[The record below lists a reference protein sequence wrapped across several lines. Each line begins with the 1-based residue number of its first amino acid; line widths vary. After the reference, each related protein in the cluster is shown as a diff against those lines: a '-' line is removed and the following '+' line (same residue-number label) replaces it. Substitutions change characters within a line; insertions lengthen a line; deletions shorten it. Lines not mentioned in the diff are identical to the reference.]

1 MITYE
6 AVFNNTKNDGVFGI
20 SLVKDPA
27 MEGLFVALS
36 KQESI
41 QLKEVDKEQ
50 RILMGLVLEPN
61 KPVYRNQNGEE
72 FNIVFKEDTVKELAH
87 NFFKAGFQKNSTIE
101 HEEAIKGVTFVE
113 SWIVENPTID
123 KSTNF
128 GFSYPKGSWVA
139 SMKVDSD
146 EIWNEYVKTGKVLGF
161 SVDAMIDLKEL
172 KNINLKTEISMS
184 AEIVGAIKKGFS
196 DFMTSFEKKDK
207 PEVVVKLG
215 SVNSGEVVIS
225 FDGEMLT
232 LGGAVFVMG
241 EDESKVALPVGEYP
255 LESGETL
262 VVNEEGVVGE
272 IKSSEAPAPAE
283 LENDDKQAQEIASA
297 IKSVLIKYKEQAD
310 IELKE
315 SNEVLLKEIKEL
327 GNKVTELS
335 EQPAA
340 RKIVSAPMQPTNA
353 KERILQSL
361 RN

>member
-6 AVFNNTKNDGVFGI
+6 AVFNTTKNDGVFGI

-101 HEEAIKGVTFVE
+101 HEDAIKGVTFVE

-161 SVDAMIDLKEL
+161 SVDAMIDLKEV
-172 KNINLKTEISMS
+172 NLKTEINMS
-184 AEIVGAIKKGFS
+184 TKIVEAIENGFS
-196 DFMTSFEKKDK
+196 NFMASFEKKDK
-207 PEVVVKLG
+207 PEEVVKLM
-215 SVNSGEVVIS
+215 SVKSGEVDIM
-225 FDGEMLT
+225 FDGEMLEV
-232 LGGAVFVMG
+232 GGAVFVMG
-241 EDESKVALPVGEYP
+241 EDEEKIGLPVGEYP
-255 LESGETL
+255 LEDGSVL
-262 VVNEEGVVGE
+262 VVSEEGVVGE
-272 IKSSEAPAPAE
+272 VKSAEAPKEEPAE

-315 SNEVLLKEIKEL
+315 SNDVLSKEIKEL
-327 GNKVTELS
+327 QTMVMELAD
-335 EQPAA
+335 QPAA